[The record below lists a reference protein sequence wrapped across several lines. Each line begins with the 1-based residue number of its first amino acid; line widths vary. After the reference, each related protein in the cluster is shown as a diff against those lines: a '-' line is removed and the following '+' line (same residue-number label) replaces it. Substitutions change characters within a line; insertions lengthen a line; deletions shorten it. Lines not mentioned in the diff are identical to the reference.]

1 MKVNFAPVNNFYE
14 KQVHK
19 EPVYKQAFKGYDAR
33 PLKAVVMTV
42 CDDPKSFDIIKQFS
56 KIGKIEGFKVYFVN
70 QKKAFC
76 ANLDK
81 IKKFF
86 EPEEYVNGYTKWVQ
100 DYVVLT
106 PHKKLL
112 SDGIYQKTK
121 VVKTIENLS
130 GSKHELCPHLI
141 DGGNLFF
148 VKNGGQ
154 NELFVGAEGMFGKN
168 IEAVKK
174 TYGVSKVHIIPQAD
188 FHLDLFI
195 RPLNNKRVLVA
206 DDKLTIKEISA
217 ALRNIKKLINKNDCT
232 QVRKKQ
238 LLEVEAK
245 LTDFLK
251 EFRKDVKNL
260 KNPDAAQIAS
270 CLEHKGFSPIRVPG
284 RIYYR
289 IPAGENRDDL
299 VHSMNYMNAVVHE
312 RADGALC
319 YVTNKSELNEIFG
332 ITPEISEE
340 IGFDFEKMF
349 IKCLE
354 PYVKKE
360 KIYFIEGRDNKMADL
375 LEEESGALH
384 CLSNEIP
391 AEFF

>member
-1 MKVNFAPVNNFYE
+1 MNVNFSTVNNSY
-14 KQVHK
+14 KPYVHN
-19 EPVYKQAFKGYDAR
+19 QSFKGYDAR

-42 CDDPKSFDIIKQFS
+42 CDDSNSFGIIEQFS
-56 KIGKIEGFKVYFVN
+56 KIGKKEGFKVYFVN
-70 QKKAFC
+70 RQKAFFDS
-76 ANLDK
+76 LKK
-81 IKKFF
+81 IKRFF
-86 EPEEYVNGYTKWVQ
+86 EPEEYSNGYVKWVQ
-100 DYVVLT
+100 DYIVVT
-106 PHKKLL
+106 PDKKVLAE
-112 SDGIYQKTK
+112 DCYQRSNL
-121 VVKTIENLS
+121 VKTISKLS
-130 GSKHELCPHLI
+130 GSKSEVCNDSI
-141 DGGNLFF
+141 QGGNLFF
-148 VKNGGQ
+148 VKNGAQ

-206 DDKLTIKEISA
+206 DDKLTIKEIST

-232 QVRKKQ
+232 QVQKNQ

-251 EFRKDVKNL
+251 VFRKDVKNL
-260 KNPDAAQIAS
+260 KNPDADQIVS
-270 CLEHKGFSPIRVPG
+270 CLEHKGFFPIRVPG
-284 RIYYR
+284 RIFYR
-289 IPAGENRDDL
+289 IPYSENRDDL

-319 YVTNKSELNEIFG
+319 YVTNKSELNDVFG
-332 ITPEISEE
+332 ITPEISEK

-349 IKCLE
+349 IKSLE

-360 KIYFIEGRDNKMADL
+360 RIYFVEGKDNKMTDL